1 MPVTASCIGGE
12 GEQGQP
18 GGNGCTCA
26 EAGRGKAPA
35 AAACSPLPT
44 LWQICPSLIQAKQ
57 AAGCLHINAPSLQW
71 AQLPPP
77 SAEASTQRGSQQQ
90 PPLAHRQQRDR
101 ATSRCIRS
109 GWGHAGAKG
118 RPRGAHSGRG
128 HSTIG
133 HKRRQLADRFIYICR
148 PLPVRP
154 CICAAG
160 AAAAQA
166 QQPTEALHCAERP
179 PAARRWPTAS
189 AATARPAS
197 CSGGA
202 AAGGCEGGAGRR
214 EGAEPGARCRVRAR
228 RWFSSAQRKVAAA
241 RPPLA
246 SWG

>member
-1 MPVTASCIGGE
+1 MPVTASCTSWAKKWVGW
-12 GEQGQP
+12 EQAHMHLSRHQAHSRCLQP
-18 GGNGCTCA
+18 LAHAMSGVYHA
-26 EAGRGKAPA
+26 ESSKLLLPA
-35 AAACSPLPT
+35 ACTATPRAC
-44 LWQICPSLIQAKQ
+44 KR
-57 AAGCLHINAPSLQW
+57 

-77 SAEASTQRGSQQQ
+77 SAEASTHRGGQPQ
-90 PPLAHRQQRDR
+90 PPPAHRQQRDR
-101 ATSRCIRS
+101 PASRCIRS

-214 EGAEPGARCRVRAR
+214 EGAEPGARCRVRAPTLVQLSPTKGGCR
-228 RWFSSAQRKVAAA
+228 QTAAGK
-241 RPPLA
+241 L
-246 SWG
+246 GVM